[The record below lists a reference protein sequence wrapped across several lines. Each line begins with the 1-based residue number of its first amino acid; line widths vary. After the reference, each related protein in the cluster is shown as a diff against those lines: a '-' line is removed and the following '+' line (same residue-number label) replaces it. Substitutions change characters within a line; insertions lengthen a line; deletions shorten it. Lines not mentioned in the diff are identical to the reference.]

1 MKKGLVILCLLVTTG
16 FASAQVTFSEYR
28 NGARMVVDGTTYLVD
43 NPYDDMMS
51 VTAVQQKGVSICL
64 QDITNSRIDK
74 IGQYVDG
81 SYAQSSEEV
90 RGIIQGRESNDD
102 IVYSAVRKA
111 FSKEELSRFRNNV
124 MWVFVVADH
133 QGVIL
138 ETASVIHIR
147 ADYVIQPSQI
157 HALESYLKQNLRFTL
172 NEEKAARFR
181 WFEGQIM
188 IRFKDYSRIGTFRAL
203 FASHV
208 REDC

>member
-1 MKKGLVILCLLVTTG
+1 MEN
-16 FASAQVTFSEYR
+16 AEETFNTISLRKE
-28 NGARMVVDGTTYLVD
+28 
-43 NPYDDMMS
+43 YDD
-51 VTAVQQKGVSICL
+51 VI
-64 QDITNSRIDK
+64 
-74 IGQYVDG
+74 
-81 SYAQSSEEV
+81 
-90 RGIIQGRESNDD
+90 
-102 IVYSAVRKA
+102 YSAVRKA

-124 MWVFVVADH
+124 MWVFVAVDH

-188 IRFKDYSRIGTFRAL
+188 IRFKDYIEDRDLSGL
-203 FASHV
+203 V
-208 REDC
+208 RVPRPGVLLSPNS